1 MIMNIDQIKD
11 VADSSEN
18 SSLLLMAR
26 KDESGNTQTL
36 TDHLHHAADYAA
48 EFESRYANI
57 ASMAAVLHDL
67 GKAQQRFQK
76 YLLNGEGHRGDV
88 VHAWQGAFAVDDLS
102 LPSGHKSSARLVK
115 EVLEL
120 VIPSHHGDLPD
131 CIDDSGTKIFLEDF
145 SETKKKDDKYA
156 YNEVKSHVM
165 ELDLD
170 LDNRLKLSSYDIE
183 QMAKKIKGL
192 KISTGCRDF
201 YLGLFV
207 KYIYSRLVD
216 ADRLDAA
223 CFEKGAMYSKCSI
236 DWRSLLNVLERNMSA
251 FDRTSEINRIRAEIL
266 KQCQEAAKRE
276 TGIYRLNVPTG
287 GGKTLASLDYAI
299 RHALRQGKRR
309 IIYVIPY
316 LSITEQ
322 TSGTFR
328 KFLELSEDNG
338 VLLEHYSS
346 AEMYGSANEDAYG
359 SDDYETSTEHNRKLA
374 AERWDRPIIVTTMVQ
389 FLETVMSSHGTD
401 LRKFHNMADSVII
414 FDEIQSLPTNVIN
427 LFNETVS
434 FLSTILNSTILLC
447 SATQP
452 LLEKTD
458 RTNLLLSDQPD
469 LISDG
474 LHLVE
479 RLKRTNIVMP
489 NDNEDKDCVEFAR
502 EVVAQ
507 ARGQGSCLAI
517 VNLKREAREVFQA
530 LCDLD
535 AEHEFKLFHLSTSM
549 CGRHRADVLD
559 EISRFLSEGLPV
571 ICVSTQLIEAGVDL
585 SFACVVR
592 AMAGLDSILQAA
604 GRCNRNGEFGR
615 IKDVFVYSLKGEQ
628 LSMLPDIRLGKE
640 ITQQLARTHKGE
652 DFLSQNIMD
661 EYYQYFLERQNPRNM
676 DYPIDGHTT
685 AYNLLSTNLSG
696 RREYENR
703 GNACR
708 KYPYYFAQAFRTVDN
723 SFHMISN
730 KGYDVVVPYGQ
741 ASKFL
746 EELSQGDWNSRV
758 RILKKLRGYMVS
770 LFDYEF
776 KDFESAGML
785 SVIDK
790 EFGLCSLTADC
801 YDKCYGVI
809 TGTSPD
815 GIFW

>member
-1 MIMNIDQIKD
+1 M
-11 VADSSEN
+11 
-18 SSLLLMAR
+18 
-26 KDESGNTQTL
+26 
-36 TDHLHHAADYAA
+36 
-48 EFESRYANI
+48 
-57 ASMAAVLHDL
+57 
-67 GKAQQRFQK
+67 
-76 YLLNGEGHRGDV
+76 
-88 VHAWQGAFAVDDLS
+88 
-102 LPSGHKSSARLVK
+102 
-115 EVLEL
+115 
-120 VIPSHHGDLPD
+120 
-131 CIDDSGTKIFLEDF
+131 
-145 SETKKKDDKYA
+145 
-156 YNEVKSHVM
+156 
-165 ELDLD
+165 
-170 LDNRLKLSSYDIE
+170 
-183 QMAKKIKGL
+183 
-192 KISTGCRDF
+192 
-201 YLGLFV
+201 
-207 KYIYSRLVD
+207 
-216 ADRLDAA
+216 
-223 CFEKGAMYSKCSI
+223 
-236 DWRSLLNVLERNMSA
+236 
-251 FDRTSEINRIRAEIL
+251 
-266 KQCQEAAKRE
+266 
-276 TGIYRLNVPTG
+276 
-287 GGKTLASLDYAI
+287 
-299 RHALRQGKRR
+299 
-309 IIYVIPY
+309 
-316 LSITEQ
+316 
-322 TSGTFR
+322 
-328 KFLELSEDNG
+328 
-338 VLLEHYSS
+338 
-346 AEMYGSANEDAYG
+346 
-359 SDDYETSTEHNRKLA
+359 
-374 AERWDRPIIVTTMVQ
+374 
-389 FLETVMSSHGTD
+389 
-401 LRKFHNMADSVII
+401 
-414 FDEIQSLPTNVIN
+414 
-427 LFNETVS
+427 
-434 FLSTILNSTILLC
+434 LC

-703 GNACR
+703 SNACR

-785 SVIDK
+785 SVIDT